1 MASVRPDVIPPTL
14 YIVMELESWELLD
27 LAGDPLTALGELRLI
42 WALTAR
48 EQGRMPTPAPVPIV
62 RPVLAKAA

>member
-1 MASVRPDVIPPTL
+1 MRPAL

-27 LAGDPLTALGELRLI
+27 LTGEPLTGLGELRLI
-42 WALTAR
+42 WALAAR
-48 EQGRMPTPAPVPIV
+48 EQRRVAALAPLPLG

>member
-1 MASVRPDVIPPTL
+1 MRRTL

-27 LAGDPLTALGELRLI
+27 LTGDPLSGLGELRLI
-42 WALTAR
+42 WALSAR
-48 EQGRMPTPAPVPIV
+48 EERRVATPAPLPLD

>member
-1 MASVRPDVIPPTL
+1 MRRTL

-27 LAGDPLTALGELRLI
+27 LTGEPLTGLGELRLI
-42 WALTAR
+42 WALAAR
-48 EQGRMPTPAPVPIV
+48 EQRQVATPAPLPLG

>member
-1 MASVRPDVIPPTL
+1 
-14 YIVMELESWELLD
+14 MELESWELLD
-27 LAGDPLTALGELRLI
+27 LAGDPLTPLGELRLI

>member
-1 MASVRPDVIPPTL
+1 MRRTL

-27 LAGDPLTALGELRLI
+27 LTGEPLTGLGELRLI
-42 WALTAR
+42 WALAAR
-48 EQGRMPTPAPVPIV
+48 EQRRVAAPAPLPLG